1 VVSFLLSGLVGL
13 DSDFHLVFVP
23 HHHRHGEHEQGFSHW
38 RFSMTTTHL
47 HSDSGCIFCK
57 IIAGKIPSKVVFE
70 DEEIYAFHDIHPW
83 APVHFLM
90 IPKIHIASL
99 AQVSEA
105 HTGLLGR
112 MMTLAPKL
120 ALQEGCNPYPKGG
133 FRILSNT
140 GDEGGQEVQ
149 HLHFH
154 VIGGP
159 RPWLKG

>member
-1 VVSFLLSGLVGL
+1 MTATHSNS
-13 DSDFHLVFVP
+13 DSD
-23 HHHRHGEHEQGFSHW
+23 
-38 RFSMTTTHL
+38 
-47 HSDSGCIFCK
+47 CIFCK
-57 IIAGKIPSKVVFE
+57 IIAGKIPSKVVYE

-90 IPKIHIASL
+90 IPKAHIASL
-99 AQVSEA
+99 AQVGEVHA
-105 HTGLLGR
+105 GLLGR

-120 ALQEGCNPYPKGG
+120 ALQEGCNPYPQGG